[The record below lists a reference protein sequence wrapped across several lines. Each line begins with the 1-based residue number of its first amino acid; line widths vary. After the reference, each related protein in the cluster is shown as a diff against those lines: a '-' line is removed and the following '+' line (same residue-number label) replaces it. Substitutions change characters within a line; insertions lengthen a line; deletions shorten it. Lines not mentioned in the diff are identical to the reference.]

1 MTNFGDA
8 SNLLF
13 NIPATRNGEVPLGE
27 SQTWA
32 DNLDK
37 ALHVKLLWYNGLI
50 AGAAND
56 SHFVVASDEGE
67 PAISKA
73 KVVLEAAAA
82 TAGSTPAVSTTTTF
96 AKGDLPTLTASTS
109 DPNGL
114 TDSTNSP
121 APSPPS
127 DAASSRLDPGAIAGI
142 AVGAVALLVIVGALV
157 WFFCFR
163 RRKQHSQTHQAGYG
177 QDAGT
182 RAMMVDKEVPGVSES
197 SPHSA
202 YGDDGGRL
210 HDRSSTA
217 MDSSYAPYRDHTP
230 AMTPAPVAHASPA
243 TTNAMPSS
251 QTHLPQHATSAQ
263 TPPATTQYAHLV
275 EEGMTPDE
283 IRRLE
288 EEERALDQDIEAS
301 RVNH

>member
-1 MTNFGDA
+1 MTHEGLVG
-8 SNLLF
+8 NLLF
-13 NIPATRNGEVPLGE
+13 NIPAIRNVQFPQSE

-32 DNLDK
+32 NNFEKPLHAKLSWTDGSVAGPADDQPFVIANNDTQIAIDAAQLVLD
-37 ALHVKLLWYNGLI
+37 
-50 AGAAND
+50 
-56 SHFVVASDEGE
+56 
-67 PAISKA
+67 
-73 KVVLEAAAA
+73 AAAP
-82 TAGSTPAVSTTTTF
+82 TGGVSTTTTF
-96 AKGDLPTLTASTS
+96 ANGGFSTPTGSASNPSTAS
-109 DPNGL
+109 GV
-114 TDSTNSP
+114 TNSP
-121 APSPPS
+121 V
-127 DAASSRLDPGAIAGI
+127 AASPDPAPLNDGAIAGI
-142 AVGAVALLVIVGALV
+142 AVGAVALLVIVGVLV

-182 RAMMVDKEVPGVSES
+182 HAMMVDKEVPGVSES

-210 HDRSSTA
+210 HDRSTTA

-301 RVNH
+301 RANH